1 LLKKGAYSVS
11 YKKLGRR
18 IQRAREDAGLSQE
31 QLARML
37 GCSQPTL
44 SNYEK
49 GKSRVYLAQLQRFA
63 ELLNKPASFFLE
75 AMEPTNTDDE
85 PFDEAEDSITSEPLP
100 DSDSYIEDVV
110 KLLRELPRENRRMVY
125 EYALWQQYKLGRNTI
140 KW

>member
-1 LLKKGAYSVS
+1 MS

-85 PFDEAEDSITSEPLP
+85 PFDEEEGTVASEPEP
-100 DSDSYIEDVV
+100 DSDSDIEDIV
-110 KLLRELPRENRRMVY
+110 KLLRELPRENRRTVY
-125 EYALWQQYKLGRNTI
+125 EYVLWQQYKLGRNTA